1 MNSQKDNQIAD
12 SFSAAL
18 AALERLCSLREYC
31 ENDIRKKLNRFELS
45 DKEKEKILEELVKN
59 SFLSN
64 TRYARAFVRD
74 KVRLNGWGRNKIVFM
89 LRSKKLDDKTIS
101 EAMEEYPQ
109 QMNKERLGELL
120 NRKSREIKEGESYEK
135 MLGKLVRYALSRGF
149 DYDESIKEAKLIID
163 QKVRKTDNND

>member
-1 MNSQKDNQIAD
+1 M
-12 SFSAAL
+12 
-18 AALERLCSLREYC
+18 REYC
-31 ENDIRKKLNRFELS
+31 ESDIRKKLNRFEFS
-45 DKEKEKILEELVKN
+45 EKEKEKIVEELVKN

-64 TRYARAFVRD
+64 IRYARAFVRD
-74 KVRLNGWGRNKIVFM
+74 KVRLSGWGRNKIVFM

-135 MLGKLVRYALSRGF
+135 MMGKLVRFALSRGF
-149 DYDESIKEAKLIID
+149 DYDETIRETKLIID